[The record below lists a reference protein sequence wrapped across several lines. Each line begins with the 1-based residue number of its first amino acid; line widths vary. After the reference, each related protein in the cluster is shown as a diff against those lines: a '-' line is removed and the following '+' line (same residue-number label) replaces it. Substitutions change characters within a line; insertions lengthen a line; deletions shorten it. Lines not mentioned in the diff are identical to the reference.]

1 MIEFCNDEINY
12 IEAYK
17 AYKKHTHKQIRKINN
32 NIIKHLEKK
41 AAI

>member
-1 MIEFCNDEINY
+1 MIELCNEEINY
-12 IEAYK
+12 TENLK

-41 AAI
+41 AII

>member
-1 MIEFCNDEINY
+1 MIELCNEEINY
-12 IEAYK
+12 IDSHK
-17 AYKKHTHKQIRKINN
+17 SYKKHTHKQIRKINN